1 MFWKVVLG
9 IFNGTF
15 TMCAYILCN
24 EWLTF
29 RTTTL
34 WICTAGTTWNQFYI
48 FVSDDFWFRKKTN
61 NSMSYCQ
68 WKIFTF
74 RLNRWIEFIQI
85 KSIQLKSNNND
96 CIMIIIDR
104 TWIYNS
110 GLGFGWAWDWNQ
122 IKIPNQYFGHDFVNI
137 SSHRV
142 LIVDLK
148 ILWLVDWAHSCLRLN
163 YVFSNKFTF
172 INQIVIFSFH
182 LNYLYLITLL
192 LEDKIS

>member
-1 MFWKVVLG
+1 
-9 IFNGTF
+9 
-15 TMCAYILCN
+15 
-24 EWLTF
+24 
-29 RTTTL
+29 
-34 WICTAGTTWNQFYI
+34 
-48 FVSDDFWFRKKTN
+48 
-61 NSMSYCQ
+61 MSYCQ

-182 LNYLYLITLL
+182 LNYLYLITLFL
-192 LEDKIS
+192 QDKIS

>member
-15 TMCAYILCN
+15 TMCAYILYN
-24 EWLTF
+24 ELLTF